1 VSNQVV
7 LKLLS
12 ELRAVLDR
20 LSADDNTLHEAISH
34 DVDRA
39 VRLTDSC
46 IAHLN
51 QDPSSQPEREEDE
64 DE

>member
-1 VSNQVV
+1 VNTETV
-7 LKLLS
+7 LKLMF

-20 LSADDNTLHEAISH
+20 IGRTDFSLYEALSH

-46 IAHLN
+46 IAQLTE
-51 QDPSSQPEREEDE
+51 SAPEGDEED